1 MYNGHLGTWTNSLET
16 GQTSVSIWYGDSL
29 KLGKVTQRTKQKL
42 GERGRKDVGR
52 MLK

>member
-1 MYNGHLGTWTNSLET
+1 MVTWEHGLIAWRQVKHLSPSGT
-16 GQTSVSIWYGDSL
+16 GDSL